1 MFSNLLLQVSVVGA
15 DSATVANSL
24 TNILGVNLFEESID
38 NVVFQTNQFV
48 SDATFIGTNGP
59 FWWLSDITS
68 FGTSKPSVNQLLGSL
83 SRETSALGGT
93 KTGQNR
99 KKSYLTI
106 CLVLPSFQTSRLQV
120 QSYEIV
126 PI

>member
-1 MFSNLLLQVSVVGA
+1 MADIGDIEPMVDEAFDFMGVGLLE
-15 DSATVANSL
+15 D
-24 TNILGVNLFEESID
+24 EID
-38 NVVFQTNQFV
+38 DVIFQTNQFLLN
-48 SDATFIGTNGP
+48 SDFIGSNGP

-106 CLVLPSFQTSRLQV
+106 CLVLPSFQTSRLQM

>member
-1 MFSNLLLQVSVVGA
+1 MLIPMAIDMWEALDSLSSNVGIDFLDEEIDA
-15 DSATVANSL
+15 V
-24 TNILGVNLFEESID
+24 IL
-38 NVVFQTNQFV
+38 QTNSFLT
-48 SDATFIGTNGP
+48 DETFLGSNGP